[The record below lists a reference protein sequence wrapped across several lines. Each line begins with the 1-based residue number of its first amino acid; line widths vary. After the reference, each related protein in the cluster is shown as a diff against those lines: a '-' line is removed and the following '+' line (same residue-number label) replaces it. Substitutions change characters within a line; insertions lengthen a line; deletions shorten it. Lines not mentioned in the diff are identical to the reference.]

1 MYIMKSEGQSNDQL
15 IEQYLADGGTSIKV
29 KYNHPLNLYLVLRVK
44 VETANIGWFAPII
57 RVY

>member
-15 IEQYLADGGTSIKV
+15 IEQYLVDGGTSIKV

-44 VETANIGWFAPII
+44 VETAII
-57 RVY
+57 RVYYKLNK